1 MYFLKVSTEGAQ
13 RMLGVSWFHRVG
25 ADTHKAL
32 SPKVLS
38 LVRGTAS
45 LSSSEDLRD
54 RGGGVGVG
62 EVREVTGGPERE
74 GTLNRMQ
81 NLTGKQWSCIGVGV
95 MCCQG
100 LMPVKTLAAG
110 FCPYCSL
117 SRV

>member
-1 MYFLKVSTEGAQ
+1 MCFL
-13 RMLGVSWFHRVG
+13 
-25 ADTHKAL
+25 
-32 SPKVLS
+32 VLFES
-38 LVRGTAS
+38 LHGRGTADVGGELVPQSGGGHAQGPIPKGPQSRGLGIAS

-81 NLTGKQWSCIGVGV
+81 NLTGKQWSCIGVAV

-110 FCPYCSL
+110 FCP
-117 SRV
+117 